1 MREKAQRF
9 DPRQNMNRRNFEI
22 FHYRDSK
29 PGGVEVHHHDFY
41 EVYFFLDGKMD
52 YWVDGRVYSLES
64 GDLLLIN
71 PMELHRPMVE
81 PDGAVY
87 ERIVLWIDKNYLEGF
102 SDGDSS
108 LTRCFDTALSTH
120 TNLLRPSA
128 GKRSDIKIWLR
139 QLVAES
145 YGDDYAAEIYA
156 QGVLLQFMVQL
167 NRIAMGDESRRAE
180 NDAESTLAVQ
190 VLEYI
195 NEHYSEAVSLEELAK
210 RFYVSKYHLSHE
222 FSRTVGTSL
231 YRYVML
237 KRLLIAK
244 QLLGEGTA
252 PSEVCVRCGF
262 KDYTNFYRAFKGEYG
277 VAPREYTGGEG
288 L

>member
-102 SDGDSS
+102 SSEEAS
-108 LTRCFDTALSTH
+108 LSRCFDTALSTH
-120 TNLLRPSA
+120 TNLLRPSV
-128 GKRSDIKIWLR
+128 GSRSDIKTWLR
-139 QLVAES
+139 QLVSES
-145 YGDDYAAEIYA
+145 YGCDYAAEIYA
-156 QGVLLQFMVQL
+156 QGVLLQFMAQL
-167 NRIAMGDESRRAE
+167 NRMAMGEESRRAE
-180 NDAESTLAVQ
+180 NDEASALVTQ
-190 VLEYI
+190 VLGYI
-195 NEHYSEAVSLEELAK
+195 NEHYSETVSLDELAK

-222 FSRTVGTSL
+222 FSRVVGTSI

-237 KRLLIAK
+237 KRLLAAK
-244 QLLGEGTA
+244 QMLGEGVS
-252 PSEVCVRCGF
+252 PGVVCVKCGF
-262 KDYTNFYRAFKGEYG
+262 KDYTNFYRAFKSEYG
-277 VAPREYTGGEG
+277 VGPREYVGSEG
-288 L
+288 